1 MKRMGSS
8 FHSEV
13 VTRSLRK
20 AAGQDQNS
28 CEVGERWLQ
37 KKLQDKNVPY
47 RLFWKI
53 VMLIGET
60 LQTADSLNEL
70 AL

>member
-1 MKRMGSS
+1 M

-13 VTRSLRK
+13 MTQSLRK
-20 AAGQDQNS
+20 TAGQDQNS